1 MIIDGEKWQSLENG
15 WPSLKNNFY
24 SKIEI
29 FEILMAFSLVNIT
42 QKHDWRYP
50 FYSIMNQLRNI
61 RLIT

>member
-15 WPSLKNNFY
+15 WPSLKNYFY

-42 QKHDWRYP
+42 QNTIGAIYFTPSWTNYVI
-50 FYSIMNQLRNI
+50 SG
-61 RLIT
+61 